1 MFRALKVLLCFLLSA
16 AVVLFFAFLGSRP
29 PVFPEGENYTF
40 CVGSSSSQAKM
51 IVTNGNAR
59 ILRFLLSD
67 VRGESTVY
75 MDKDCS
81 ELLAFYEAV
90 PVFTE
95 ACAGV
100 RNEYYYSPC
109 FSGGVWIEGAL
120 INLHVAYRE
129 NTVCIGTPVIFGG
142 Y

>member
-1 MFRALKVLLCFLLSA
+1 MLRALKVLLCFLLSA
-16 AVVLFFAFLGSRP
+16 AVVLFFVFLGSRP

-40 CVGSSSSQAKM
+40 CVGSYSSQAKM
-51 IVTNGNAR
+51 IVTDGNAR
-59 ILRFLLSD
+59 FLRFLLNN
-67 VRGESTVY
+67 VRGESTIY
-75 MDKDCS
+75 IDKDCA
-81 ELLAFYEAV
+81 ELLASYEAV

-95 ACAGV
+95 TCAGV
-100 RNEYYYSPC
+100 RNEYYYSPY
-109 FSGGVWIEGAL
+109 FSEGVWLEGEL